1 MDFKIRVKGKVYD
14 IRILERGKDGVT
26 IKVGGK
32 SFDFNS
38 AIKENKNNKSI
49 SEFGQEQ
56 KVLLKKEVKASL
68 AGLVSEIFVKEGEM
82 VKQGQ
87 RLLTLL
93 AMKMENEIITEQD
106 GKIKKIM
113 IKTNQTVREGE
124 ILVIF
129 E

>member
-1 MDFKIRVKGKVYD
+1 MDFKIKVKGKVYD
-14 IRILERGKDGVT
+14 IRILEKGKDGVS

-32 SFDFNS
+32 SFNFNS
-38 AIKENKNNKSI
+38 AVKENKNDESI
-49 SEFGQEQ
+49 SEFAQEQ
-56 KVLLKKEVKASL
+56 KILSKKELKASL
-68 AGLVSEIFVKEGEM
+68 AGLVSEVFVKEGET

-87 RLLTLL
+87 KILTLL
-93 AMKMENEIITEQD
+93 AMKMENEMITEQN

-113 IKTNQTVREGE
+113 VKVNQTVREGE